1 MAAPAIP
8 PIRLGLI
15 GTGLALDRLDAAV
28 HHILQIRVTTHTTVL
43 RGIGNGYRM
52 ELVVDFA
59 A

>member
-15 GTGLALDRLDAAV
+15 GTGLAVERLDAGV
-28 HHILQIRVTTHTTVL
+28 HHVAQIHFITHTTVF
-43 RGIGNGYRM
+43 RA
-52 ELVVDFA
+52 VDAVPFA